1 MLRGGRSVPG
11 CGIMCGE
18 LLNALNGTRLNDGP
32 VYASSAFVE
41 IKSSEDLENYNN
53 YVAEEIKGLLLMENP
68 DASAEDL
75 IQYAENYSIENV
87 MERHGN

>member
-1 MLRGGRSVPG
+1 
-11 CGIMCGE
+11 MCGE

>member
-1 MLRGGRSVPG
+1 MAL
-11 CGIMCGE
+11 

-53 YVAEEIKGLLLMENP
+53 YVAGETLPYTAEEIKGLLLMENP